1 MVIHAQPFER
11 LPSMGGG
18 ASNLLVRF
26 IGVEKAVY
34 ESLII
39 FNPANWTEIAFLALT
54 LMVRGHMLIRGLE
67 ILAFGKFLR
76 MYLMDDH
83 LIKVQDSFMMNIL
96 RKKW

>member
-39 FNPANWTEIAFLALT
+39 FNPAN
-54 LMVRGHMLIRGLE
+54 
-67 ILAFGKFLR
+67 
-76 MYLMDDH
+76 
-83 LIKVQDSFMMNIL
+83 
-96 RKKW
+96 